1 MEGLHSAPAERV
13 ASGARAWEGVPPLD
27 PAKTAPFEL
36 PGRRPAC
43 LLVHGFTG
51 TPWDVRPLGEALA
64 RAGHAVRAVRLPG
77 HGTTPRAM
85 LEARAPDWLLACDE
99 ALAELPGPKVAVAG
113 LSLGALLALV
123 LAARHPGRVAAVA
136 ALAPA
141 VRFQDRQMNVLR
153 RLRPLLPLFER
164 IHPWIVK
171 TGTDLLDPVA
181 RAEAPVLPAWPT
193 ARLRDL
199 WELQE
204 LAWGAAARV
213 VAPTLVMV
221 AAEDHVVDNAGARR
235 LVRRLH
241 RAASVRH
248 LRIENSAHILPRDRN
263 GALVAAEL
271 IAFLARTLTPGG
283 G

>member
-1 MEGLHSAPAERV
+1 MEGLHSA
-13 ASGARAWEGVPPLD
+13 ARAWEGVPPLD
-27 PAKTAPFEL
+27 PAKTAPFEF
-36 PGRRPAC
+36 PGKRPAC
-43 LLVHGFTG
+43 LLIHGFTG
-51 TPWDVRPLGEALA
+51 SPWDVRPLGEALA

-99 ALAELPGPKVAVAG
+99 AVAELPGEQVAVAG
-113 LSLGALLALV
+113 LSLGALLAVV
-123 LAARHPGRVAAVA
+123 LAARHPRRVRAVA

-141 VRFQDRQMNVLR
+141 VRFQDRQMNALR
-153 RLRPLLPLFER
+153 RVRALLPVLEWVR
-164 IHPWIVK
+164 PWIVK

-181 RAEAPVLPAWPT
+181 RAEAPVLPAWPS

-199 WELQE
+199 WEMQE

-213 VAPTLVMV
+213 EAPVLVMV
-221 AAEDHVVDNAGARR
+221 AAEDHVVEADGARR
-235 LVRRLH
+235 LVRQLH

-271 IAFLARTLTPGG
+271 TAFLGRAFTPG
-283 G
+283 